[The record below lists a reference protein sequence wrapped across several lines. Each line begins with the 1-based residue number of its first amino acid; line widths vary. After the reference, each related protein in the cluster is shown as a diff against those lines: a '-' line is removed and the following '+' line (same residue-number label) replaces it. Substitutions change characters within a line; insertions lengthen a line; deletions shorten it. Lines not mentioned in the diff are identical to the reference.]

1 MTDTPPKDAPPQ
13 TPAPPSRRDGFD
25 DASPYDKPSLS
36 AKQRKAY
43 ERKVLNIGLVVIM
56 LVVTGLGIAAHQF
69 FRGLDRMIEKVSDA
83 DIGMAETPFSPP
95 PAAAPAPRAPT
106 NMALPGMDVPHDDAR
121 KRRIVGR
128 IAQLVSQ
135 SGSDSPDVLADTPLF
150 ARVQFFMPEA
160 KSFCTFHQQIE
171 PDSFRAGDTVT
182 VEYSTDVPDMCGS
195 SKILTDMP

>member
-1 MTDTPPKDAPPQ
+1 MNDPIPPKDTPPQ
-13 TPAPPSRRDGFD
+13 PARKDGFD
-25 DASPYDKPSLS
+25 DAVAYGRPSLS
-36 AKQRKAY
+36 AQERKAY

-83 DIGMAETPFSPP
+83 DIDMAETPFSPP

-106 NMALPGMDVPHDDAR
+106 NMTLPGMNVPHADDSA
-121 KRRIVGR
+121 RRIVGR
-128 IAQLVSQ
+128 IVQIVSQ
-135 SGSDSPDVLADTPLF
+135 SGSDSPEVLADTPLF

-171 PDSFRAGDTVT
+171 PDSFRAGDSVT
-182 VEYSTDVPDMCGS
+182 VEYRTDVPDMCGS
-195 SKILTDMP
+195 SKIITDMR